1 MPQAFYFH
9 LEGLKIRPKSASP
22 GFVAQASSVDQSVPP
37 SLYAGPEHLIVKI
50 DAAVA
55 QRLIEVVQHALPAG
69 IRQVQF
75 GKDDFL
81 FTFARRTREREPCM
95 ADDQAAS
102 QKGLVALHAHA
113 VGRGDIHAV
122 GLSAAHREE
131 IRPDYRVR

>member
-9 LEGLKIRPKSASP
+9 LEGLKIRPKSAWP

-69 IRQVQF
+69 IRQGQF
-75 GKDDFL
+75 GQDDFL
-81 FTFARRTREREPCM
+81 FPFSRRARERGARIAC
-95 ADDQAAS
+95 DQ
-102 QKGLVALHAHA
+102 
-113 VGRGDIHAV
+113 
-122 GLSAAHREE
+122 
-131 IRPDYRVR
+131 

>member
-1 MPQAFYFH
+1 MIFPARRQALRIPSPCRKLSIFISRVQ
-9 LEGLKIRPKSASP
+9 KIWRKSASP

-37 SLYAGPEHLIVKI
+37 ALYAGPEHLIVKI

-75 GKDDFL
+75 GVDDFL
-81 FTFARRTREREPCM
+81 FSFARRAREREPCM

-102 QKGLVALHAHA
+102 
-113 VGRGDIHAV
+113 
-122 GLSAAHREE
+122 
-131 IRPDYRVR
+131 

>member
-37 SLYAGPEHLIVKI
+37 ALYAGPEHLIVKI

-69 IRQVQF
+69 IPQVQF
-75 GKDDFL
+75 RVDYFL
-81 FTFARRTREREPCM
+81 FMFVLRTRERGPPLA
-95 ADDQAAS
+95 ADQTATP
-102 QKGLVALHAHA
+102 K
-113 VGRGDIHAV
+113 
-122 GLSAAHREE
+122 
-131 IRPDYRVR
+131 